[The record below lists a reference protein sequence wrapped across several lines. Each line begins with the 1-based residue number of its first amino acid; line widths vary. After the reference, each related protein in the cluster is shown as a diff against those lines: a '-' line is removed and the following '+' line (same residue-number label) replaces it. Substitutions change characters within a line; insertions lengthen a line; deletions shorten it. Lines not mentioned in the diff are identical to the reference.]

1 MSENFCDGATN
12 DTLWLNGLVMR
23 VTVVHVV
30 HNQRTTS
37 DRAGEYA
44 GCAAVCVADVR
55 HDSVKDDGRVI
66 VVGDRGS
73 RVGREANAVCGDN
86 CNNDKTVVL
95 TLRCNICLTPTS
107 GITTEPTNS

>member
-66 VVGDRGS
+66 AVADRGS

-86 CNNDKTVVL
+86 CKQQPN
-95 TLRCNICLTPTS
+95 RCTCHSAVISALLKYQ
-107 GITTEPTNS
+107 GKH